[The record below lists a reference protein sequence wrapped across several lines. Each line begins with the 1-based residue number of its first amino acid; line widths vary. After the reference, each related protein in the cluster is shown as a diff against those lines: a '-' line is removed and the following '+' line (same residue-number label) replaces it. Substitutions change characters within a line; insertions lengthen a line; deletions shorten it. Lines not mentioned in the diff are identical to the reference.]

1 MEKRSKSTYT
11 FDLFLVYIA
20 APTLGIDRPKLTA
33 PHSAFFHKKSFSGA
47 SEPYTGQVVS
57 FVFEEGPKGAAA
69 TKVQEEEGGVAVD
82 GDSVE
87 DEAQREMG
95 TVKVYLNAK

>member
-1 MEKRSKSTYT
+1 M
-11 FDLFLVYIA
+11 
-20 APTLGIDRPKLTA
+20 
-33 PHSAFFHKKSFSGA
+33 
-47 SEPYTGQVVS
+47 VS

-69 TKVQEEEGGVAVD
+69 TNVQEEEGGVAVE
-82 GDSVE
+82 GGSVE

>member
-1 MEKRSKSTYT
+1 MALIVT
-11 FDLFLVYIA
+11 
-20 APTLGIDRPKLTA
+20 KLTA
-33 PHSAFFHKKSFSGA
+33 PYSAFFHKKSFGGYG
-47 SEPYTGQVVS
+47 EPYVGQVVS

-69 TKVQEEEGGVAVD
+69 TKVQEEEGGVAVE
-82 GDSVE
+82 GGSVE

>member
-1 MEKRSKSTYT
+1 MIVT
-11 FDLFLVYIA
+11 
-20 APTLGIDRPKLTA
+20 KLTA
-33 PHSAFFHKKSFSGA
+33 PNSAFFHKKSFGGYG
-47 SEPYTGQVVS
+47 EPYVGQVVS

-69 TKVQEEEGGVAVD
+69 TKVQEEEGGLAVEEN
-82 GDSVE
+82 SVE

>member
-1 MEKRSKSTYT
+1 M
-11 FDLFLVYIA
+11 
-20 APTLGIDRPKLTA
+20 
-33 PHSAFFHKKSFSGA
+33 
-47 SEPYTGQVVS
+47 VS

-69 TKVQEEEGGVAVD
+69 TKVQEEEGGVVVE

-87 DEAQREMG
+87 DEAQREIG